1 MVGRGVRAGRV
12 LTHSRG
18 ASTRSP
24 PGRGSGD
31 LPRELN
37 SVDAVA
43 REALTVGMPAWLAD
57 GATARLSAKRQELG
71 ESGHSLYLGG
81 SVRFPRDNAFS
92 NVALTD

>member
-1 MVGRGVRAGRV
+1 MVGRGVRVGRV

-18 ASTRSP
+18 ASARSP

-43 REALTVGMPAWLAD
+43 REALTVGISACLAD
-57 GATARLSAKRQELG
+57 GGTSTTEPAELG
-71 ESGHSLYLGG
+71 
-81 SVRFPRDNAFS
+81 
-92 NVALTD
+92 